1 MTIVKVSR
9 AGDTWNGV
17 AYTYYNDSREFRTVL
32 QLNPSY
38 DIRAYP
44 APGIPML
51 VLDSTGGITTV
62 GSTAS
67 AVGSLI
73 QPDQNVDLR
82 AGAPSNVT
90 PATIFP
96 WDTVEEYEAR
106 QADYTVSGLADV
118 NRLNGFT
125 LDTNQALSGN
135 QSG

>member
-9 AGDTWNGV
+9 PGDTWNGV

-38 DIRAYP
+38 DIRYYP

-51 VLDSTGGITTV
+51 VLDDTGGITTT
-62 GSTAS
+62 GSSAS

-90 PATIFP
+90 PESIFP
-96 WDTVEEYEAR
+96 WDTVEQFTAR
-106 QADYTVSGLADV
+106 QADYTPSGLAEV

-125 LDTNQALSGN
+125 LDTNQALTGN
-135 QSG
+135 QSP